1 MKNDFLKK
9 LLATFRIEADEHVGA
24 MSSLLVEMEKTPDV
38 RKRSEALES
47 VFREAHSLKGAA
59 RSVSM
64 KEIESLCQPLESV
77 FSELKTNRIA
87 LTPELF
93 DLLHETVDCLRRF
106 LSSGE
111 TEWKPEEK
119 SKAVTLIRQLR
130 EAAEETKIEKKSG
143 GQRPGIREQETGV
156 GDQGSGIRDQEAG
169 VGELKYRDESPPSM
183 EPVSSQPAAIET
195 VRISTAKLDSLFLQA
210 EELLSVKL
218 ATSQRA
224 ADLQDISAMLDSWKK
239 ERSKIDPDVRAAR
252 YYLEKSAEKSPR
264 KSDMQLSVM
273 LEFLERNQN
282 YIKLLESKLGAI
294 VKSTEYDSHSHNRM
308 VDDLLHDMK
317 RALMLP
323 FSSLLEIFPK
333 LVRDLSRE
341 QGKDMELVVQGK
353 EVEIDRRIL
362 EAMKDP
368 LIHLVRNCIDHG
380 IESQKERLGKKKPA
394 RGTILIAVS
403 SKDSSS
409 IEIAI
414 SDDGAGIDAARV
426 RAAALKQG
434 ILVAEDAAKLN
445 ETQTLSLIYHSGV
458 STSPIVT
465 DVSGRGLGLAIVR
478 ERVERLGGVISLDT
492 QPDSGTTFRIVLPMT
507 LAAFRGVLV
516 GTSERLFVIPTTSVD
531 RVTRV
536 SREDIKTVENRET
549 ILFNG
554 QTIPLVRLSDA
565 LGIPRKIAAASH
577 GEPGETVVV
586 LTSAEKRIA
595 FTVDEIVNE
604 QEILV
609 KSLGRQLARVRNV
622 AGSTVLGSGETV
634 LILNVPDLLETAVKA
649 GAAPSVAAEVT
660 EEVEPK
666 EKSILVVEDSI
677 TARSLLKNILES
689 AGYHVRTAVDGV
701 DGFTTL
707 KEGMF
712 DLVVSDVDMP
722 RMNGFDFTA
731 KIRADKRLSELP
743 VVLVTALQSR
753 EDRERGI
760 DAGADAYI
768 VKSSFDQSNLLEI
781 VRRLL

>member
-1 MKNDFLKK
+1 MQKDFLKK
-9 LLATFRIEADEHVGA
+9 LLATFRIEADEHVRA
-24 MSSLLVEMEKTPDV
+24 MSSLLVEMEKTPDA
-38 RKRSEALES
+38 RKRAETLET

-64 KEIESLCQPLESV
+64 KEIESICQSLESV
-77 FSELKTNRIA
+77 FSELKTGKLA

-93 DLLHETVDCLRRF
+93 DLLHETVDSLRRF

-130 EAAEETKIEKKSG
+130 EAAEGAKAEAKTR
-143 GQRPGIREQETGV
+143 GQG
-156 GDQGSGIRDQEAG
+156 AG
-169 VGELKYRDESPPSM
+169 VGEQKYTAESLPSI
-183 EPVSSQPAAIET
+183 EPVIHAQPAVLET
-195 VRISTAKLDSLFLQA
+195 VRISTAKLESLFLQA

-224 ADLQDISAMLDSWKK
+224 ADIRNMGVMLDSWKK
-239 ERSKIDPDVRAAR
+239 EWSKIYPDVRAAR
-252 YYLEKSAEKSPR
+252 HYLEKNVEKNPR
-264 KSDMQLSVM
+264 KSDMQLTVM
-273 LEFLERNQN
+273 LDFLEQNQN
-282 YIKLLESKLGAI
+282 YIKLLEGKIGALL
-294 VKSTEYDSHSHNRM
+294 KSTEYDSHSHDRM

-341 QGKDMELVVQGK
+341 QEKDVELVMQGK

-362 EAMKDP
+362 EEMKDP

-380 IESQKERLGKKKPA
+380 IESPKERLKKKKPA
-394 RGTILIAVS
+394 QGTIVIAVS

-409 IEIAI
+409 VEIAI
-414 SDDGAGIDAARV
+414 SDDGTGIDAARV

-434 ILVAEDAAKLN
+434 ILFAEDAAKLN
-445 ETQTLSLIYHSGV
+445 EMQALSLIYHSGV

-492 QPDSGTTFRIVLPMT
+492 TPDAGTTFRIVLPMT

-516 GTSERLFVIPTTSVD
+516 RASERLFVIPTTSVD

-554 QTIPLVRLSDA
+554 QTIQLVRLHDA
-565 LGIPRKIAAASH
+565 LGIPRKIAAAGPAGGLR
-577 GEPGETVVV
+577 GEPGETAVV

-595 FTVDEIVNE
+595 FIVDEIVNE

-609 KSLGRQLARVRNV
+609 KSLGKQLSRVRNV
-622 AGSTVLGSGETV
+622 AGSTILGSGETV
-634 LILNVPDLLETAVKA
+634 LILHVPDLLETAVKV
-649 GAAPSVAAEVT
+649 GAAPSVIVEVSG
-660 EEVEPK
+660 EVEPK

-689 AGYHVRTAVDGV
+689 AGYHVRTAVDGI
-701 DGFTTL
+701 DGLTTL
-707 KEGMF
+707 KEGTF

-753 EDRERGI
+753 DDRERGI
-760 DAGADAYI
+760 DAGANAYI

-781 VRRLL
+781 VRRLI

>member
-1 MKNDFLKK
+1 MKNNDFLKK
-9 LLATFRIEADEHVGA
+9 LLETFRIEADEHVGA
-24 MSSLLVEMEKTPDV
+24 MSSLLVEMEKTPDT
-38 RKRSEALES
+38 RKRAEALES

-64 KEIESLCQPLESV
+64 KEIESVCQSLESV
-77 FSELKTNRIA
+77 FSELKKNKIA
-87 LTPELF
+87 LSADLF

-119 SKAVTLIRQLR
+119 PKAVTLIQQLR
-130 EAAEETKIEKKSG
+130 EAAERAKIDAKTES
-143 GQRPGIREQETGV
+143 
-156 GDQGSGIRDQEAG
+156 QGFG
-169 VGELKYRDESPPSM
+169 VGEQKYRAESPPSM
-183 EPVSSQPAAIET
+183 EQVSSQPAVIET

-224 ADLQDISAMLDSWKK
+224 ADLRDISVMLDSWKK

-252 YYLEKSAEKSPR
+252 HHLEKNAEKNPR
-264 KSDMQLSVM
+264 KSDVQLAVM
-273 LEFLERNQN
+273 LEYLERNQD
-282 YIKLLESKLGAI
+282 YIKSLESKLGAI
-294 VKSTEYDSHSHNRM
+294 VKSTEYDSHSHDRM

-341 QGKDMELVVQGK
+341 QGKDIELVVQGK

-362 EAMKDP
+362 EEMKDP
-368 LIHLVRNCIDHG
+368 LIHLMRNCIDHG
-380 IESQKERLGKKKPA
+380 IENPKERLKKKKPA
-394 RGTILIAVS
+394 QGTIVIAIS
-403 SKDSSS
+403 SKDSSG

-426 RAAALKQG
+426 RAAALKRG
-434 ILVAEDAAKLN
+434 ILFAEDAAKLN
-445 ETQTLSLIYHSGV
+445 ETQTLSLVYHSGV

-478 ERVERLGGVISLDT
+478 ERVERLGGIISLET
-492 QPDSGTTFRIVLPMT
+492 QPDSGTVFRIVLPMT
-507 LAAFRGVLV
+507 LASFRGVLV
-516 GTSERLFVIPTTSVD
+516 IASEHLFVIPTMSVD

-549 ILFNG
+549 ILFNR
-554 QTIPLVRLSDA
+554 QTIPLVRLSDT
-565 LGIPRKIAAASH
+565 LGIPRKIAAGSH
-577 GEPGETVVV
+577 GGPGETVVI
-586 LTSAEKRIA
+586 LTYAEKRIA

-609 KSLGRQLARVRNV
+609 KSLGKQLSRVRNV
-622 AGSTVLGSGETV
+622 AGSTVLGSGETA
-634 LILNVPDLLETAVKA
+634 LILHVPDLLETASKV
-649 GAAPSVAAEVT
+649 GAAPSVAAGVT
-660 EEVEPK
+660 KEVEPK
-666 EKSILVVEDSI
+666 EQSILVVEDSI
-677 TARSLLKNILES
+677 TARTLLKNILES
-689 AGYHVRTAVDGV
+689 AGYHVKTAVDGI

-707 KEGMF
+707 KEGVF

-731 KIRADKRLSELP
+731 KIRSDKKLSELP

-760 DAGADAYI
+760 DAGANAYI

-781 VRRLL
+781 VRRLI

>member
-9 LLATFRIEADEHVGA
+9 LLATFRIEADEHVRA
-24 MSSLLVEMEKTPDV
+24 MSSLLIEMEKTPDA
-38 RKRSEALES
+38 RKQAEALES
-47 VFREAHSLKGAA
+47 IFREAHSLKGAA

-64 KEIESLCQPLESV
+64 KEIESVCQSLESV
-77 FSELKTNRIA
+77 FSELKTNKIA
-87 LTPELF
+87 LSADLF
-93 DLLHETVDCLRRF
+93 DLLHETVDGLRRF

-119 SKAVTLIRQLR
+119 SKAVTLIRLLR
-130 EAAEETKIEKKSG
+130 EAAEGAKIEAKTGDRGSG
-143 GQRPGIREQETGV
+143 VREQ
-156 GDQGSGIRDQEAG
+156 
-169 VGELKYRDESPPSM
+169 KYRAESSPSI
-183 EPVSSQPAAIET
+183 EPVIPAQPAVLET

-218 ATSQRA
+218 ATSQRT

-264 KSDMQLSVM
+264 KSDMQLAVM

-565 LGIPRKIAAASH
+565 LGIPRKIAAGSQ
-577 GEPGETVVV
+577 GETDETVVV

-595 FTVDEIVNE
+595 FAVDEIVNE

-609 KSLGRQLARVRNV
+609 KSLGKQLARVRNV

-634 LILNVPDLLETAVKA
+634 LILHVPDLLETAVKV
-649 GAAPSVAAEVT
+649 GAAPSVAAGVT

-689 AGYHVRTAVDGV
+689 AGYHVKTAVDGI

-707 KEGMF
+707 KEGVF

-731 KIRADKRLSELP
+731 KIRADKKLSELP

-760 DAGADAYI
+760 DVGADAYI

-781 VRRLL
+781 VRRLI